1 MDISADFISSVLFTP
16 DNTSTRITDSNNNH
30 NHNLNHNQN
39 NHNNGTNNNS
49 SHNNNCTEPTNL
61 NNGIIP
67 FPTTDIQELHL
78 LGLHF
83 DEFESLPNE
92 QIRLLPTAETN
103 NNHFVYTNSPT
114 FDSAAFNCSTTYDAK
129 SQISWT
135 PTSNTD
141 GAIYSFEIVSDNTN
155 TSPFWEDD
163 NLSPI
168 TTVLHQP
175 NTYQNNTV
183 VGNIDIE
190 HNDSTRLQQQRQ
202 QPQQT
207 PPDDNISGSSAT
219 SMETTIVA
227 STEVI
232 RSEDD
237 YENINS
243 YGNKTTG
250 TRATADFE
258 SANLLLRNA
267 LLGKANSRYNEQIG
281 NVKLEM
287 KNEPHHENSIDHQIE
302 FNNSRNTATTT
313 TATTPKQENQ
323 NETRLEQVFSVVSKH
338 EHESIILPNIIN
350 RRTDH
355 LVDQSANVFNTAAAA
370 AAATDLND
378 STGSSHLDEILL
390 SDFDSFSAYSD
401 EQLAGINHDIAQA
414 IQQICNSDQNF
425 ISYIPPPPPPPPTTT
440 TVADAVVT
448 TNTAPTS
455 DSIIQNQIPPSK
467 VRRTTKKYV
476 PNRLKTNHSHN
487 SNSLSINSN
496 NKNNNNCNN
505 SDISISDD
513 FSCSSNIN
521 EDNDNNN
528 NDVRI
533 IINVNSINNI
543 GNNNTTNVGCN
554 NATGKCNSSNLN
566 SNPTSMSSISS
577 STGGSNNSCSI
588 VSNGGNNTT
597 TTNNNNNTNGCV
609 AGIRKE
615 RSLHHCFVCNKG
627 FKDKYSVN
635 VHIRTHTGEKPFSCT
650 VCAKRF
656 RQKAHLAKHQHTHFQ
671 KKTLPPSPTSVL
683 ATGTQSTIIKVS
695 TNNSVPMVHE
705 PM

>member
-467 VRRTTKKYV
+467 VRRTTKK
-476 PNRLKTNHSHN
+476 
-487 SNSLSINSN
+487 
-496 NKNNNNCNN
+496 
-505 SDISISDD
+505 
-513 FSCSSNIN
+513 
-521 EDNDNNN
+521 
-528 NDVRI
+528 
-533 IINVNSINNI
+533 
-543 GNNNTTNVGCN
+543 
-554 NATGKCNSSNLN
+554 
-566 SNPTSMSSISS
+566 
-577 STGGSNNSCSI
+577 
-588 VSNGGNNTT
+588 
-597 TTNNNNNTNGCV
+597 
-609 AGIRKE
+609 KE

-705 PM
+705 PIFASIDKKKINETIKISETEWFTRRKLTTLKLKT